1 MKRLWMFAL
10 IAFPSLALAVTSE
23 TLPTYDF
30 TYGVGQFPAPVAIA
44 CGADSLVFVADELA
58 WTVHVFTAS
67 GVPVRVFPV
76 GAKPAGMAVAPDGTV
91 WVACAESCLVRAFTP
106 AGAPVRTLYSPARG
120 DTVSSFGYPRAVA
133 CLADGSLYVSCDY
146 RDRILHFT
154 SGGSFLN
161 ELGTVLGD
169 NTRAFYTVP
178 QLAVFPDGSL
188 LFGVPN
194 DGVVHHWSPEGAEL
208 PTFSGR
214 VPASPGGVTV
224 DAVTGQAW
232 VGAWQML
239 IQYSAAG
246 ALVATIDQELGKW
259 ESPRELAADGH
270 GHLHV
275 ITMSGIAR
283 FSANGSTPARHASWG
298 AIKSRYR

>member
-10 IAFPSLALAVTSE
+10 IAMPSLVFAGTNES
-23 TLPTYDF
+23 LPTYEF
-30 TYGVGQFPAPVAIA
+30 TYGSGQFQAPVAIA

-58 WTVHVFTAS
+58 WTVHVFTIA

-76 GAKPAGMAVAPDGTV
+76 GAKPAGIAVAPDGTV
-91 WVACAESCLVRAFTP
+91 WVACAESSLVHAFTS
-106 AGAPVRTLYSPARG
+106 AGAPVRTLYSPVRG
-120 DTVSSFGYPRAVA
+120 DSVGSFGYPRAIA
-133 CLADGSLYVSCDY
+133 CPADGSVWVSCDY

-154 SGGSFLN
+154 AGGAFVN
-161 ELGTVLGD
+161 ELGTVFGD
-169 NTRAFYTVP
+169 NTRAFYSVP

-194 DGVVHHWSPEGAEL
+194 DGVLHHWSPEGVEL

-214 VPASPGGVTV
+214 VPASPYGVTV

-232 VGAWQML
+232 VVAWQML
-239 IQYSAAG
+239 IHYSAAG
-246 ALVATIDQELGKW
+246 VLVATLAQEPGKW
-259 ESPRELAADGH
+259 ESPRQLAADGH

-275 ITMSGIAR
+275 ITSSGIAR
-283 FSANGSTPARHASWG
+283 FGPNGGTPARSTSWG
-298 AIKSRYR
+298 AIKGRYR